1 MNQASRSFAEVT
13 LLEAVARKVR
23 VELNCRGVASR
34 RPLRLSSQMLGLDD
48 QDRLLLEEPRAGA
61 HKVFLPPG
69 WELGMAF
76 SVGEYFVQVRSSVLD
91 HCQHLLEPQRRV
103 EAMVVQRP
111 GQILALNRRQHE
123 RTELDASC
131 QVTAHIWP
139 FDELLSGNRLGARTG
154 RLRNISL
161 AGLGIELSDEPG
173 WPRGQEVLISLSE
186 PAWPQDRLFRACFRH
201 CSQAGRGAFLAGFGD
216 VLEWG
221 PGQSVRMID
230 RLARL

>member
-1 MNQASRSFAEVT
+1 MNRTSRSFAEVT

-48 QDRLLLEEPRAGA
+48 RDRLLLEEPRADK

-76 SVGEYFVQVRSSVLD
+76 SVGEYFVQVRSTVLD

-111 GQILALNRRQHE
+111 EQILALNRRQHE

-131 QVTAHIWP
+131 RVTAHIWP
-139 FDELLSGNRLGARTG
+139 LDDLLSRNHLRAPTG
-154 RLRNISL
+154 RLRNISPG
-161 AGLGIELSDEPG
+161 GLGIELSDEPG
-173 WPRGQEVLISLSE
+173 WARGQEVLISLSE
-186 PAWPQDRLFRACFRH
+186 PAWPQHRLFRACFRH
-201 CSQAGRGAFLAGFGD
+201 CTQTGRGSFLAGFGD
-216 VLEWG
+216 ALEWG
-221 PGQSVRMID
+221 PGQSVHMIE